1 MSVEAIQCPKC
12 GGPLTVEKGRD
23 SVYCSHC
30 GAGLRIATGS
40 SGHPMATLA
49 DIKDDT
55 SLLAMR
61 AALERLD
68 ERLQERDNQLRQLE
82 TARAEACETEQQ
94 RQEQQQE
101 KQRAKVSQLR
111 SQLRVGASSER
122 TLWTVA
128 LLCLVVGVFSICLS
142 AVAITQRTDADY
154 LVGSIAFAIVSL
166 AAAGFLVAFGF
177 SERAKQPKIVN
188 LLESA
193 VQDEAA
199 PDSDSTNQKHKE
211 ALHRIDAELA
221 AARSEIQGIETQRD
235 TLRAKLDSLTD
246 QL

>member
-12 GGPLTVEKGRD
+12 GGPLSVEEGRD

-40 SGHPMATLA
+40 SGHAMATLA

-61 AALERLD
+61 AALERLE
-68 ERLQERDNQLRQLE
+68 ERLQERHNQLRQLE
-82 TARAEACETEQQ
+82 DARAEAWETEQQ

-101 KQRAKVSQLR
+101 KRRARVTELR
-111 SQLRVGASSER
+111 SQLRAGARDER
-122 TLWTVA
+122 TLWAVTV
-128 LLCLVVGVFSICLS
+128 LCLALAMFLICGSVYFAAGLVS
-142 AVAITQRTDADY
+142 GDNVAPM
-154 LVGSIAFAIVSL
+154 AFGIMSL
-166 AAAGFLVAFGF
+166 AAAGFFVALAF

-199 PDSDSTNQKHKE
+199 PGALSTNHKHKE

-221 AARSEIQGIETQRD
+221 AVRSEIQGIESQRD
-235 TLRAKLDSLTD
+235 TLRAKLDGLTD